1 MGFLVTVKSEKL
13 GANEGAVLGFRLME
27 QLLHHLIACR
37 LALTVST
44 FRLTAVESDEGD
56 DAGDGTTHH
65 THTSYSTSKAG
76 CDALGKLVVNAI
88 EVGEGCHYR
97 LTTTVTQHE
106 EVDGATD
113 TLLKFGGENGS
124 CIETS
129 LTGEDGAKLG
139 FILLAVLEDDA
150 VHAVGSGCLDVVLTV
165 VSEDTLLGA
174 QVEAAAEDVINLA
187 LGLDDVFLRRDD
199 ASVEEAEDGELLHGL
214 MYAAAPVGEAVET
227 ISLCLEAGEEIAHS
241 GYLAEDELCIVGADR
256 QRDASTICVVE
267 NIRDV
272 MAVEHT
278 QQYRGL
284 YHVLGG
290 IISPMDG
297 IGPSDIEVDSLVE
310 RVANGGVKE
319 VILALSSTMEGDT
332 TNFYISRK
340 LSGYDVVVS
349 VIARG
354 ISVGD
359 ELEYTDEVTL
369 GRALL
374 NRTVMN
380 NDNNER

>member
-1 MGFLVTVKSEKL
+1 MMEEAYPSKLLEKAVAEFSKLPGIGRKTSLRLVLDMLRRPEEEVSAF
-13 GANEGAVLGFRLME
+13 AN
-27 QLLHHLIACR
+27 
-37 LALTVST
+37 ALTDMRSNIKYCQVCHN
-44 FRLTAVESDEGD
+44 FSD
-56 DAGDGTTHH
+56 
-65 THTSYSTSKAG
+65 
-76 CDALGKLVVNAI
+76 
-88 EVGEGCHYR
+88 
-97 LTTTVTQHE
+97 
-106 EVDGATD
+106 TD
-113 TLLKFGGENGS
+113 I
-124 CIETS
+124 CPI
-129 LTGEDGAKLG
+129 
-139 FILLAVLEDDA
+139 
-150 VHAVGSGCLDVVLTV
+150 C
-165 VSEDTLLGA
+165 
-174 QVEAAAEDVINLA
+174 
-187 LGLDDVFLRRDD
+187 
-199 ASVEEAEDGELLHGL
+199 
-214 MYAAAPVGEAVET
+214 
-227 ISLCLEAGEEIAHS
+227 
-241 GYLAEDELCIVGADR
+241 ADR